1 MLKFAD
7 LIRDP
12 IHGYVHFTEMEE
24 AVINCPFFQRLRLI
38 KQTPG
43 ASWVYPGAN
52 HTRFEHSL
60 GTMQLAGELATQLL
74 HRDERWSKLPED
86 EKGKRVQKARLC
98 GLLHDIGHGPFS
110 HVFEEFLLE
119 VEAKVNHEL
128 IGEKIIRETVS
139 PIILKNISGLQWD
152 KEDIEDMVGWLNE
165 TRYGLGS
172 VVTESINV
180 DVLDYLVRDAYHTGT
195 LEYGLVD
202 MRRIIENV
210 NVCRLFPE
218 ERQNLKGTGT
228 ILLREKLKREKIPDE
243 NLILTI
249 DERAIIAVESFFVSR
264 LEMYNAV
271 YYHRTV
277 RAIQRGLVSSMQEI
291 VEEVPNLK
299 MFKKLSPE
307 DLKTEAQNRKFKIDD
322 FLRLND
328 YSVLADILGKNCKDF
343 NSILRRKQKRMA
355 LEKPEAVTSDELA
368 EYSLRLERRHELE
381 KKIRQQL
388 SAKGLKKEICESIAL
403 DVPFPL
409 LPIRIGRIYV
419 KYRENGAEKI
429 STIIDYGKKVE
440 KCPPI
445 LKLMVKNDLLRMID
459 QKVFADTEDDRT
471 LEKIGGVAREV
482 LGGGG
487 AYPIH
492 I

>member
-12 IHGYVHFTEMEE
+12 IHYYVHFTEIEE
-24 AVINCPFFQRLRLI
+24 SVINCPFFQRLRLI
-38 KQTPG
+38 RQTPG

-60 GTMQLAGELATQLL
+60 GTMQLAGDLAAQLL
-74 HRDERWSKLPED
+74 QRDESWSKLPED
-86 EKGKRVQKARLC
+86 EKGKRVQKVRLC

-119 VEAKVNHEL
+119 VDAKVNHEL
-128 IGEKIIRETVS
+128 IGEKIIQEKVS
-139 PIILKNISGLQWD
+139 PIILKNDSGLQWD
-152 KEDIEDMVGWLNE
+152 QEDIEDIVGWLNE

-180 DVLDYLVRDAYHTGT
+180 DVLDFLVRDAYHTGT

-202 MRRIIENV
+202 MKRIIENV
-210 NVCRLFPE
+210 NVYRLFPE
-218 ERQNLKGTGT
+218 EIQDLKGTGT
-228 ILLREKLKREKIPDE
+228 ILLREKAEREKIPDE
-243 NLILTI
+243 NLILAI

-264 LEMYNAV
+264 LEMYKAV

-277 RAIQRGLVSSMQEI
+277 RAIQHGLVSSLLEI

-299 MFKKLSPE
+299 MFKKLSTK
-307 DLKTEAQNRKFKIDD
+307 DLKPEAQNKKFRLDD
-322 FLRLND
+322 FLCLND
-328 YSVLADILGKNCKDF
+328 YSVLADIMEKKCKYF
-343 NSILRRKQKRMA
+343 NSILRRKHKRMA
-355 LEKPEAVTSDELA
+355 LEKPEAVTSYELA
-368 EYSLRLERRHELE
+368 EYSLRRERRHELE

-388 SAKGLKKEICESIAL
+388 SAKGFDKEICESIAL
-403 DVPFPL
+403 DAPFPL
-409 LPIRIGRIYV
+409 LPIRIGRIYI
-419 KYRENGAEKI
+419 KYRENGADKI
-429 STIIDYGKKVE
+429 STIVDYGKKVE

-445 LKLMVKNDLLRMID
+445 LKLLIKNGLLRTID
-459 QKVFADTEDDRT
+459 QKVFADTEDITT

-482 LGGGG
+482 LGGVGT
-487 AYPIH
+487 YPIH